1 MKKSIFVFLLLMSIF
16 VVNGV
21 GVYAAEEVNLYTNRH
36 YDTDQEL
43 LDKFTEATG
52 IKVNVL
58 KGDSDQLIER
68 IAREAENS
76 PADLLITADAGRLH
90 RAKMRNIL
98 QQTESEVL
106 NKNIPENLRDRENY
120 WFGLTVRGRVIV
132 YAEDRVNPEELSS
145 YEDLISDRWKGEIL
159 VRSSENI
166 YNQSLLASFIAIY
179 GEEWAENW
187 AAGIVDNMARR
198 PKGNDRAQAT
208 AVAAGEGDIALM
220 NTYYLGKMIN
230 SDNPAEVEV
239 AENISVY
246 FPSQDQEGTHIN
258 VSGIALAKHS
268 PNRENAVKLMEYLSS
283 ESAQEFFAAAN
294 YEYPVNPEVEAS
306 VLLKSWGDFKAQN
319 IDLTNLGIY
328 NDEAVRI
335 FNKVGWQ

>member
-1 MKKSIFVFLLLMSIF
+1 MKKYIFTFMLVLIFVFA
-16 VVNGV
+16 GTA
-21 GVYAAEEVNLYTNRH
+21 VYAAEEVNLYTNRH

-43 LDKFTEATG
+43 LDKFTDSTG
-52 IKVNVL
+52 IEVNVL

-68 IAREAENS
+68 IAREAENT

-90 RAKMRNIL
+90 RAKTRNIL
-98 QQTESEVL
+98 QQVDSELL
-106 NKNIPENLRDRENY
+106 NKNVPDNLRDRENY

-132 YAEDRVNPEELSS
+132 YAEDRVDPEELSS
-145 YEDLISDRWKGEIL
+145 YEDLISDKWQGEIL

-230 SDNPAEVEV
+230 SDNPAEVDV
-239 AENISVY
+239 AESVSVY
-246 FPSQDQEGTHIN
+246 FPSQDKEGTHIN
-258 VSGIALAKHS
+258 VSGIALTKHA
-268 PNRENAVKLMEYLSS
+268 PNRENAVRLMEYLSS

-294 YEYPVNPEVEAS
+294 YEYPVNPEVEPS
-306 VLLKSWGDFKAQN
+306 ELLKSWGEFKTQK
-319 IDLTNLGIY
+319 IDMTDLGVY
-328 NDEAVRI
+328 NDEAVKI